1 VLVDDFMQGNCFTFL
16 LLTQCFRSQVFKVP
30 IAHQTLKPMV
40 HGTRRFLIDL
50 RGKRQQLIVRQ
61 LAHFPHDFGNFH
73 AISLAL
79 PPRLRKNGLC

>member
-1 VLVDDFMQGNCFTFL
+1 
-16 LLTQCFRSQVFKVP
+16 
-30 IAHQTLKPMV
+30 
-40 HGTRRFLIDL
+40 L